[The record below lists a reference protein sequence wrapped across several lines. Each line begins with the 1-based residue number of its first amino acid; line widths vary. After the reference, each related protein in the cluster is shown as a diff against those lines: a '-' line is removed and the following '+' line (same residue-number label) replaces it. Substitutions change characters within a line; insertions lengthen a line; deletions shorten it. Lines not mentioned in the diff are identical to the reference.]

1 MQFMFGNKT
10 VIRFFFSLM
19 SEACEGVSKTTH
31 AIVLRLGPEPV
42 TSTGGHNPKR
52 QKGSDLI

>member
-1 MQFMFGNKT
+1 MFGNKT
-10 VIRFFFSLM
+10 VIKFFFSLM

-31 AIVLRLGPEPV
+31 AVVLRLDPKLV
-42 TSTGGHNPKR
+42 TSLGGHNPKR